1 MSQDTLTDRIYEAAF
16 NPDEWVTVLDTI
28 GTVSSSSGGCVTI
41 LNGNLPIGAR
51 QSAVIRDL
59 GTEATRN
66 PHPATIDRL
75 MYAYAN
81 PAHGFRAASAF
92 FPQHMLDADPF
103 LDMKKSRGFGDE
115 AFSIITLPSGET
127 AMFSIDRPLANG
139 S

>member
-92 FPQHMLDADPF
+92 FPQQRVDGDHF
-103 LDMKKSRGFGDE
+103 LDMKKSRGCGE
-115 AFSIITLPSGET
+115 GAFSIIPLPGGET